1 MKVQKRQAFANVS
14 SETHDEKTN
23 ERSQIIPFVS
33 CSFITVIIF
42 VLFSA
47 GRPACPPGKV
57 LTVSSVLWQE
67 VWIITGKKIN
77 KKAFDFDVG
86 RPCFPLSAS
95 NSSPSVLSYGSC
107 DGPGLCGY
115 DLHENEGVAWG
126 QEGKYSTTL
135 FTQRARKILE
145 SHDPTERPL
154 FLLLS
159 LQVSKKMSIKSTY
172 VGKNVWKNDSRW
184 SSWGKWVKP
193 SPGPTCVSMRRWFTS
208 GTWRLWHVGITARP
222 HQSVCLSTRI
232 RNVLRP
238 FCSHGP
244 ERFHLKAGHTRTT
257 AQTFFCFVLFIAE
270 FSGQLCWFDVTAPGW
285 KGLLK
290 WSPMLSD
297 KKRQK
302 TKQKTGFIWFFSL
315 CPPAREEKSNKQS
328 WFLLLTS
335 NLCTSSTC
343 RIGFPGR
350 WRGWGANSGCIS

>member
-14 SETHDEKTN
+14 SETHNEKTN
-23 ERSQIIPFVS
+23 ERNQIIPFVS

-67 VWIITGKKIN
+67 AWIITGKKIN

-172 VGKNVWKNDSRW
+172 VGKNVWKNDSSW

-238 FCSHGP
+238 FCSYGP
-244 ERFHLKAGHTRTT
+244 ERFHLKAGHTERRLKL
-257 AQTFFCFVLFIAE
+257 FFVLFCLLPS
-270 FSGQLCWFDVTAPGW
+270 FLGSCVDSMSQLRDEKVCWNGARCFLTRNG
-285 KGLLK
+285 
-290 WSPMLSD
+290 
-297 KKRQK
+297 KKRNRRLVL
-302 TKQKTGFIWFFSL
+302 FDFFLSAPL
-315 CPPAREEKSNKQS
+315 
-328 WFLLLTS
+328 
-335 NLCTSSTC
+335 
-343 RIGFPGR
+343 PGKKNQI
-350 WRGWGANSGCIS
+350 NSPDFYF